1 LPFLTSV
8 RIIFLQQF
16 TKGKT
21 TPLISLYVY
30 PHHLTCGSTGA
41 LSGGK
46 LVGRQLVKSKMP
58 NKSATEIS
66 QKQLE
71 IRKIEQGIYDMNMK
85 CPLQAH
91 VLGVWLS
98 DDVLFGRD

>member
-1 LPFLTSV
+1 
-8 RIIFLQQF
+8 
-16 TKGKT
+16 
-21 TPLISLYVY
+21 
-30 PHHLTCGSTGA
+30 
-41 LSGGK
+41 
-46 LVGRQLVKSKMP
+46 MP

-85 CPLQAH
+85 CLLQAH